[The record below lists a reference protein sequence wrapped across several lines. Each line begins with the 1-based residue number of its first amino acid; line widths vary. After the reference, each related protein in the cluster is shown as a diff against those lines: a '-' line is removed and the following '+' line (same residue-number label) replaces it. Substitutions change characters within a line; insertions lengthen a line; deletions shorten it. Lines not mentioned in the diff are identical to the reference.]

1 MQLLFY
7 TLPSLLFIIAFYLWY
22 TRHELQHLLKL
33 NTTKGI
39 ISLAFMYGSLS
50 ILGFMLLLLSLINYF
65 YIWLVIAAGI
75 SILPTYLIYKTFK

>member
-22 TRHELQHLLKL
+22 TRHELQQLLKL

-65 YIWLVIAAGI
+65 YIWLVIAASI